1 MEIRC
6 QRLGTK
12 LPHCERHLTS
22 MISGVVDDVLH
33 QVHQAQPRSTKR
45 EHFRQALI
53 VQAIYELGLLRLDF
67 YPLRLQS
74 IEVWKCLRTEDGI
87 AFRLQV

>member
-1 MEIRC
+1 
-6 QRLGTK
+6 
-12 LPHCERHLTS
+12 

-33 QVHQAQPRSTKR
+33 QVHQTQPRSTKG

-53 VQAIYELGLLRLDF
+53 VHAIYELRLLRLDF
-67 YPLRLQS
+67 YPLRLQN
-74 IEVWKCLRTEDGI
+74 IDVWKFLRTEEGI

>member
-1 MEIRC
+1 MEIRR

-12 LPHCERHLTS
+12 LPHHERHLTS
-22 MISGVVDDVLH
+22 VVAGVVDDVLH
-33 QVHQAQPRSTKR
+33 QVHQAQPRSTKG

-53 VQAIYELGLLRLDF
+53 VHAIYELGLLRLDF
-67 YPLRLQS
+67 YPLQLQS
-74 IEVWKCLRTEDGI
+74 IDVRKCLMTEEGI